1 MSDVNVAF
9 LDSEQMAKLGG
20 LETES
25 FRVALSRSRTN
36 RRNGRDVPSDVP
48 EPDHTFGRSPL
59 WLPDTAQR
67 WIDARAIRD
76 TREPGTAVDEKVTVD
91 A

>member
-1 MSDVNVAF
+1 MSKIKLEF
-9 LDSEQMAKLGG
+9 LDSVQMATLGG

-36 RRNGRDVPSDVP
+36 RKKGRDVASDVP
-48 EPDHTFGRSPL
+48 EPDHVFGRSPL
-59 WLPDTAQR
+59 WLPGTAQR
-67 WIDARAIRD
+67 WLDARIARD
-76 TREPGTAVDEKVTVD
+76 SRETAVENAREKVD